1 MKTIL
6 LMCSMLACLLAA
18 YTSADAQCD
27 SNYQGIMVLPGHR
40 VFVTDENGQPT
51 GDTIDRRR
59 FVPAYNLEYQS
70 DSSTLAVQVSEFRL
84 NSAWILLRDWCHGK
98 VWNWDDSGD
107 SAFAEVSNS
116 ALSAKSITKIF
127 PMKPGDTVSVF
138 RMIFL
143 IDPTADSLTSTI
155 ARFPGKGTMSIELVN
170 AASGNRIALL
180 DTFALSATNNEPCW
194 FLPNAAVYRC
204 VYINPSNTDTTWA
217 FMRVNVGATDT
228 SNLWMR
234 NDHMTAVYS
243 REYITAYSGYAS
255 EIQANSTCALGG
267 TSCDLSVI
275 TSGLTAVTTV
285 TANAGSYSHIRL
297 VGLDG
302 LIKATVNT
310 NGQAGPFNLVASSP
324 APHLVVLYNSS
335 GAVCTRQVLLQ

>member
-1 MKTIL
+1 MKTVV
-6 LMCSMLACLLAA
+6 LMCSILACLLVV
-18 YTSADAQCD
+18 YTDAHAQCD
-27 SNYQGIMVLPGHR
+27 STYQQIMFRPGYRVYLLDTNGLPS
-40 VFVTDENGQPT
+40 TDT
-51 GDTIDRRR
+51 LDRSG
-59 FVPAYNLEYQS
+59 FVPGYNLEYQS
-70 DSSTLAVQVSEFRL
+70 DSSTLSVQVSEFRV
-84 NSAWILLRDWCHGK
+84 NSSWILLRDWCHGK

-255 EIQANSTCALGG
+255 EIQANSACALGG
-267 TSCDLSVI
+267 ASCDLSVV

-285 TANAGSYSHIRL
+285 TANVASYSHIRL

-310 NGQAGPFNLVASSP
+310 NGQTGPFNLVATSP

-335 GAVCTRQVLLQ
+335 GAVCTRHVLLQ